1 MILKK
6 WFNKLF
12 LCPFDRHKEVSAE
25 TIKDKVMYRCVYCG
39 TRTTLLPRPDPPPR
53 PKEKENNMSE
63 RKIEKVNDNVYL
75 VPIEE
80 PSEEQKRIGSIV
92 FKYPIKKVRKV
103 EMYVVDDP
111 RHYAPEC
118 GHYSSENTAYEALAQ
133 QIIYEKKWYDETDVI
148 NKRDDNLDANWTEEE
163 FVYMEKRLK
172 RLARYLKWLD
182 SREG

>member
-1 MILKK
+1 
-6 WFNKLF
+6 
-12 LCPFDRHKEVSAE
+12 
-25 TIKDKVMYRCVYCG
+25 
-39 TRTTLLPRPDPPPR
+39 
-53 PKEKENNMSE
+53 MSK

-75 VPIEE
+75 VPINE
-80 PSEEQKRIGSIV
+80 PNEEQKRIGSIV

-111 RHYAPEC
+111 RHYEPEC
-118 GHYSSENTAYEALAQ
+118 GHYSSEDIAYEALAQ
-133 QIIYEKKWYDETDVI
+133 QIIYEKTDVI
-148 NKRDDNLDANWTEEE
+148 NKRDEDLDANWTEKE